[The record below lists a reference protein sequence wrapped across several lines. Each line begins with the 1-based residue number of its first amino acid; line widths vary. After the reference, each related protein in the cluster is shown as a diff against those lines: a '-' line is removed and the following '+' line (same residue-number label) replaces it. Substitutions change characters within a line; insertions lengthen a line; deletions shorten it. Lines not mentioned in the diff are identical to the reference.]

1 MKTRY
6 LLKPAIH
13 RLLLTIVTWV
23 LLLSFSGC
31 ASIDFDI
38 EETVNPPDYGSM
50 AVEGTWNIDGFIS
63 ALPENKNVEIN
74 VENIKNRYM
83 GQQAIFDNEIGAVGT
98 DTCVNPKYRMIITSA
113 DTFIQSKYRI
123 DESNL
128 GLGKQKVSVVTISGD
143 NQVFYDLIITDD
155 KKAYVYIDNGFLVL
169 NKTSDNV
176 DEKLKEKS
184 FGNIGS
190 KVNNGQYDEDPL
202 LRSGVLLG
210 IRAADNTY
218 RTLWI
223 YSKNRE
229 IKTISSRK
237 QLLVPRTK
245 GFWQVGTINETNIN
259 AIYAEPFVDS
269 PVLKENILNQLKD
282 NMLRIDTDTK
292 IHFVGNDYIG
302 TETDDKFRVYPVE
315 NLKEARTVK
324 FSEIN
329 SEDTEI
335 FQQSAKDFMAG
346 LKGDEAQN
354 IITGINEDNFML
366 MRRNGHWIIKSRLY
380 FKQPFRKKFQ
390 DFDLQFMV
398 PSKLIHYDEMG
409 LQWNEIKS
417 KLPWTTD
424 AFMSPNKEIAV
435 LASENSLCIYSVQ
448 KSSIVNKQLQK
459 IPLSKGDKVIMAEW
473 SIGRYADIWDKFV
486 SKISR
491 NANNVPKEGQMN
503 Y

>member
-1 MKTRY
+1 MNNKY
-6 LLKPAIH
+6 VLKAAVY
-13 RLLLTIVTWV
+13 RLLLTIVISV
-23 LLLSFSGC
+23 LYLPLSGC
-31 ASIDFDI
+31 TSIDFDI
-38 EETVNPPDYGSM
+38 EENINPPEYNSR
-50 AVEGTWNIDGFIS
+50 AVQGTWNIDGFIS

-74 VENIKNRYM
+74 VENIKNRYI
-83 GQQAIFDNEIGAVGT
+83 GQQAIFDNEIGAVGA
-98 DTCVNPKYRMIITSA
+98 DTCVNPKYRIIITTA

-123 DESNL
+123 DESDL
-128 GLGKQKVSVVTISGD
+128 GLGKQEISVVTISSD
-143 NQVFYDLIITDD
+143 NQVFYDLIVTDD

-169 NKTSDNV
+169 NKASDHV

-190 KVNNGQYDEDPL
+190 NVNNGQYQEDPL

-210 IRAADNTY
+210 IRGADNTY

-245 GFWQVGTINETNIN
+245 GFWQVGTINEININ

-269 PVLKENILNQLKD
+269 PLLKESMLTQPNG
-282 NMLRIDTDTK
+282 NMLRVGTDTK

-302 TETDDKFRVYPVE
+302 TETDDKFQVYSVE
-315 NLKEARTVK
+315 NLREARNVK

-329 SEDTEI
+329 SDDTQI
-335 FQQSAKDFMAG
+335 FQQSANDFLAA
-346 LKGDEAQN
+346 LKGDEAKN
-354 IITGINEDNFML
+354 VITGVNDHNYML

-380 FKQPFRKKFQ
+380 FKQPFKKKYQ
-390 DFDLQFMV
+390 DFDLKLMV
-398 PSKLIHYDEMG
+398 PSKLIHYDEME

-417 KLPWTTD
+417 KQPWATD
-424 AFMSPNKEIAV
+424 AFMSPNKEIVV
-435 LASENSLCIYSVQ
+435 LASENSLSIYSVQ

-486 SKISR
+486 AKIFR
-491 NANNVPKEGQMN
+491 ND
-503 Y
+503 